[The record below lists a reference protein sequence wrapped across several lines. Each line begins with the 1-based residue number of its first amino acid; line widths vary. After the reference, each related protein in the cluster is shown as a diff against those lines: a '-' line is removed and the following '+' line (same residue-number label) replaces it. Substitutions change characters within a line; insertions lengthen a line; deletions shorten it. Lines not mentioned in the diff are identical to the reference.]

1 MNNALQTSNLKEL
14 AIVFSKLGATAFGG
28 PVAHV
33 AAIQAEV
40 VDRRAWTTRERLLEL
55 YATTQFI
62 PGPNSTEL
70 VMNIGY
76 DRAGWMGLIVAGTSF
91 IVPAMLLVWSLAAAY
106 QQFNTLPQ
114 VGHLFAGLQNP
125 AAWGLMAF
133 VTGQLGMAL
142 SGWISWV
149 IVIVSLG
156 VLLKYPNYS
165 LWLMLAGAIVGW
177 GLNL

>member
-1 MNNALQTSNLKEL
+1 MNDPRKTSTLTSILKEL

-28 PVAHV
+28 LAAHV

-40 VDRRAWTTRERLLEL
+40 VDRRAWMSRERLLEL

-76 DRAGWMGLIVAGTSF
+76 DRAGWAGLIVAGTSF
-91 IVPAMLLVWSLAAAY
+91 IVPAMILVWSLAAAY

-114 VGHLFAGLQNP
+114 VGHSNYKFKI
-125 AAWGLMAF
+125 
-133 VTGQLGMAL
+133 
-142 SGWISWV
+142 SGS
-149 IVIVSLG
+149 
-156 VLLKYPNYS
+156 
-165 LWLMLAGAIVGW
+165 
-177 GLNL
+177 